1 MADGP
6 RRAGALVRA
15 LVRGK
20 VARAWFR
27 FPAGDCCKKPEPVAT
42 AGDSG
47 GSTHGGEPVGRHGPQ
62 EQNAF

>member
-6 RRAGALVRA
+6 RRAGAFVRA

-20 VARAWFR
+20 VARRLVSLSGRGF
-27 FPAGDCCKKPEPVAT
+27 CKKPEPVVT
-42 AGDSG
+42 AGDFG
-47 GSTHGGEPVGRHGPQ
+47 GSTHGGEPVGRRWPQ